1 MPATALG
8 LALAAACTHALGNV
22 LVGRARD
29 TEAALAIVLSVGV
42 VVFAPV
48 AALTWR
54 VESAAVPWIAASA
67 ALELVYFVLL
77 AIAYRDSD
85 VSLVYPIARG
95 TAPVLVLVGG
105 IVLLGHGTSAAQA
118 AGVCAVAVGV
128 LLVHGIRGKKDVRGL
143 ALALAIG
150 VLIAG
155 YTLVD
160 KEGIRH
166 AGPVPYLELVL
177 FPAALFYPVFVAA
190 RRGTAAL
197 RSELRPETVAVA
209 VVLYATYLLILAAL
223 KLAPAASVSAVRE
236 TSVVFA
242 TALAAVL
249 LRERVGPRR
258 LAGAALV
265 AGGIALLALG

>member
-1 MPATALG
+1 
-8 LALAAACTHALGNV
+8 
-22 LVGRARD
+22 
-29 TEAALAIVLSVGV
+29 AALAIVLSVGV
-42 VVFAPV
+42 LVFAPV
-48 AALTWR
+48 AAFTWR
-54 VESAAVPWIAASA
+54 VDGAAVPWIAASA

-95 TAPVLVLVGG
+95 TAPVLVLLGG
-105 IVLLGHGTSAAQA
+105 IVLLGHGTTVAQA
-118 AGVCAVAVGV
+118 AGVCAVGAGV
-128 LLVHGIRGKKDVRGL
+128 VLVHGIRGHTDLRGL
-143 ALALAIG
+143 ALALGIG

-177 FPAALFYPVFVAA
+177 LPSALVYPVFVAK
-190 RRGTAAL
+190 RRGTKAL

-209 VVLYATYLLILAAL
+209 IVLYATYVLILAAL

-258 LAGAALV
+258 LTGAALV